1 MIKNTARIDTIYP
14 HLTLQN
20 KQSESSLSFTLANLQ
35 FACQLT
41 KISTAPRPPESA
53 RDLCGQDV
61 AANISINDKNILTI
75 NIAGSI
81 FRISQGHLTPEV
93 K

>member
-20 KQSESSLSFTLANLQ
+20 KQSVSSLSFTLANLQ

-41 KISTAPRPPESA
+41 IEESA
-53 RDLCGQDV
+53 WCSLLVRYWCWRPVLAVPLLMLCLPLP
-61 AANISINDKNILTI
+61 AYSERTRTNACAS
-75 NIAGSI
+75 A
-81 FRISQGHLTPEV
+81 
-93 K
+93 

>member
-41 KISTAPRPPESA
+41 IF
-53 RDLCGQDV
+53 LCQ
-61 AANISINDKNILTI
+61 
-75 NIAGSI
+75 
-81 FRISQGHLTPEV
+81 
-93 K
+93 

>member
-41 KISTAPRPPESA
+41 IFLWSVVFFCGLFSDFHCPFIAFTAS
-53 RDLCGQDV
+53 
-61 AANISINDKNILTI
+61 LTH
-75 NIAGSI
+75 SH
-81 FRISQGHLTPEV
+81 R
-93 K
+93 

>member
-41 KISTAPRPPESA
+41 SQPGAVIAVIAPDHRPG
-53 RDLCGQDV
+53 L
-61 AANISINDKNILTI
+61 
-75 NIAGSI
+75 
-81 FRISQGHLTPEV
+81 
-93 K
+93 

>member
-20 KQSESSLSFTLANLQ
+20 KQSVSSLSFTLANLQ

-41 KISTAPRPPESA
+41 GDYTPGPLPDRLDRSRTAA
-53 RDLCGQDV
+53 R
-61 AANISINDKNILTI
+61 
-75 NIAGSI
+75 
-81 FRISQGHLTPEV
+81 
-93 K
+93 

>member
-41 KISTAPRPPESA
+41 YLPGRFQGVPSASRAFCADSVKISITLSIAYARES
-53 RDLCGQDV
+53 
-61 AANISINDKNILTI
+61 SIT
-75 NIAGSI
+75 
-81 FRISQGHLTPEV
+81 
-93 K
+93 

>member
-20 KQSESSLSFTLANLQ
+20 KQSVSPLSFTLANLQ

-41 KISTAPRPPESA
+41 AA
-53 RDLCGQDV
+53 RYNLCFFW
-61 AANISINDKNILTI
+61 TI
-75 NIAGSI
+75 NCIIFFGSTDET
-81 FRISQGHLTPEV
+81 FTMEN